1 MRIVDY
7 LKDLVGKQ
15 KAGEPAGIYS
25 VCTYNRYAVES
36 TFRQALEDGNPVL
49 IESTCNQVNHLGGY
63 TGMTPGDF
71 GGYIHEV
78 AEEQGYPRERLI
90 LGGDHLG
97 PYPFRG
103 ESAKAS
109 MEKAHQMV
117 ASYVS
122 VGCSK
127 IHLDASMRLGD
138 DPGDENTPLDSEII
152 ARRSAELAV
161 TAEAAYKKYREE
173 GGGAQPPLYVIGTE
187 VPAPGGSDEVEEDLK
202 VTEVSD
208 FEETVS
214 LAKKFFH
221 YHGLEDAWE
230 RVIAVVVQPG
240 VEHGDHTIVDYD
252 RRKAAGLKAALKRYP
267 NLVFEGHATDYQ
279 KPKSLKAMVE
289 DGIAV
294 LKVGPS
300 LTFTVRETVFALSR
314 IEQELLEGD
323 SSYTLSR
330 FIETLD
336 EVMLRKPEHWLK
348 HYTGDERKRAF
359 ARKYSFFDR
368 ARYYWLEPEVKR
380 SLQLLLQNL
389 RSVNIP
395 LSILSQYMPVQFERV
410 REGRLHKDPDVFIH
424 DRVMDVLKKY
434 AYASGYRK
442 DWTSSRDD

>member
-252 RRKAAGLKAALKRYP
+252 RRKAAGLKAALKRHP

-314 IEQELLEGD
+314 IEQELLKGD

>member
-173 GGGAQPPLYVIGTE
+173 GGVAQPPLYVIGTE

-221 YHGLEDAWE
+221 YRGLEDAWE

-252 RRKAAGLKAALKRYP
+252 RRKAAGLKAALKRHP